1 MHSKMKIKM
10 CSAHMLTALYRHRA
24 DLAIFHLVECHPDW
38 LVHVLLDL
46 WVIIER

>member
-1 MHSKMKIKM
+1 MHSKMKSKM
-10 CSAHMLTALYRHRA
+10 FSASVLTALYRHCA

-46 WVIIER
+46 WVVEG